1 MNPISYN
8 MWSHRDV
15 ALAVVGTAVIVALLF
30 TGLPWLSQVAD
41 RERDTKMV
49 TPYLLTPRR
58 APKKLETEKEK
69 RLRQEELKRAPKPQT
84 RSASAKREFNKPQ
97 FGFEFGEGGFGEG
110 MALAAID
117 MAAFG
122 LDIDDFG
129 FDLSQV
135 DKPPRYL
142 RKVDPIYPFSAKRQG
157 LKGWVMIKCLVG
169 KDGLAT
175 KIRAVDAE
183 PKDVLDVFGPA
194 CVEAVKKY
202 RFSPGEI
209 GGEPVPTKVAFRI
222 IFELD

>member
-1 MNPISYN
+1 MK
-8 MWSHRDV
+8 WRHRDV

-58 APKKLETEKEK
+58 EPKKLETEKEK
-69 RLRQEELKRAPKPQT
+69 RLRQEELKRVPKPKA
-84 RSASAKREFNKPQ
+84 RSSSAKRDFNRPD

-122 LDIDDFG
+122 LNIDDFG

-194 CVEAVKKY
+194 CVAAVKKY
-202 RFSPGEI
+202 RFTPGEI